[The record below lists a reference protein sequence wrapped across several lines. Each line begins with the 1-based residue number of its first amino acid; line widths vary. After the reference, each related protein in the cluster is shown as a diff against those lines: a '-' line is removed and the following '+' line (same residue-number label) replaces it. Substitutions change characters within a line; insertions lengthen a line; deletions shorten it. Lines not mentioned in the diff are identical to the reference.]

1 MQAIE
6 NSKYRPGI
14 DFNICL
20 DVAANELFDGK
31 SYNMK
36 IDNPLNNNQII
47 SFYENLV
54 NKYPIKSIED
64 PIFEDDWDTWTNLT
78 QKIGGKSQ
86 IVGDDL
92 FVTNPKRLKKG
103 IDNKSANA
111 ILIKVNQIGTV
122 TETLKTIKLAQEN
135 NFNTIISHR
144 SGYTEDTFISDLAVA
159 TNSNQIKTGSLARS
173 ERVSKYNRLL
183 KIEDNEK
190 NNIKMSV
197 I

>member
-1 MQAIE
+1 M
-6 NSKYRPGI
+6 
-14 DFNICL
+14 
-20 DVAANELFDGK
+20 
-31 SYNMK
+31 
-36 IDNPLNNNQII
+36 
-47 SFYENLV
+47 

-144 SGYTEDTFISDLAVA
+144 
-159 TNSNQIKTGSLARS
+159 
-173 ERVSKYNRLL
+173 
-183 KIEDNEK
+183 
-190 NNIKMSV
+190 
-197 I
+197 